1 MRPVFTLTGWQT
13 TLNVWQSDVG
23 PRQIHWVHGNLW
35 RPHVSERRAR
45 GRAHEQGHATQE
57 HTHPPRS
64 KISSASLRYAATEAL
79 PPPTAACNPHCACHH
94 MQGSQSSRAREIRP
108 NGQDQRWR
116 KHTHRPG
123 PPTAARYTSARMQRT
138 AQRAC
143 AGNPWIG
150 YGRTAQPR
158 RLTSKRYT
166 ERTCSALPRV

>member
-94 MQGSQSSRAREIRP
+94 MQGSQSSRPERSGPTARAKDRA
-108 NGQDQRWR
+108 N
-116 KHTHRPG
+116 THADLPG
-123 PPTAARYTSARMQRT
+123 PPTAERYTSAKMQRT

-143 AGNPWIG
+143 AGSPTTG
-150 YGRTAQPR
+150 HRG
-158 RLTSKRYT
+158 
-166 ERTCSALPRV
+166 